1 MKSIKLLGLLFILA
15 LLAGCGSTSPLG
27 KKVNEPFTGSKYES
41 NNRFFR
47 ATGIG
52 VSIKDNI
59 ARSKADIEAKN
70 QLAGQVSTTMKN
82 VSDQYL
88 SSTEN
93 ANAGMVADRFESL
106 TRQVMNTNLADLRKI
121 GEEKYYDADSK
132 NYSVFIAYEIK
143 KAAMFR
149 FMKKQAKTDKKIDAQ
164 TLKTMEEI
172 LDLQIQ
178 AAEAEE

>member
-1 MKSIKLLGLLFILA
+1 MTACS
-15 LLAGCGSTSPLG
+15 SSSPLG

-47 ATGIG
+47 STGKG

-70 QLAGQVSTTMKN
+70 QLAGQVSTTMRN

-88 SSTEN
+88 SSTDN
-93 ANAGMVADRFESL
+93 ANASAVADRFESL

-121 GEEKYYDADSK
+121 GEEKYYDTDSQ

-143 KAAMFR
+143 KSAMFR
-149 FMKKQAKTDKKIDAQ
+149 FMKKQARTDKKVDAQ

-178 AAEAEE
+178 AAEAE